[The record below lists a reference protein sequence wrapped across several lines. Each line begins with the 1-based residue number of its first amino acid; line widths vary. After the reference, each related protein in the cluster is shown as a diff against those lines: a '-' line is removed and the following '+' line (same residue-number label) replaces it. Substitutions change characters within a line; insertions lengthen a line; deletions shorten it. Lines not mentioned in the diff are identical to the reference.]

1 MCPWS
6 VQCWHQPRST
16 CLCVLIWN
24 KHVKYDF
31 KSAGVKKWTSA
42 CTGPPQVHTGD
53 VLGVPWHWN
62 PQVSG
67 SMAAQ
72 RCLDDCTWSQRS
84 AMKNY
89 FPVKTHRRNVDK
101 CAGNFPYRAQ
111 LWEHRPKV
119 ACSLQ
124 KLGGHFWHQKSWSY
138 QDDQMPTDIQCWLSK
153 SILQIVVDVSG
164 FAGNC
169 GNERTEVDILPVLS
183 SCPITFRWGIETQSS
198 LYKSTL
204 KSLKKR

>member
-24 KHVKYDF
+24 KKVKYDF

-62 PQVSG
+62 SQVSG

-89 FPVKTHRRNVDK
+89 FPVKTHRRHVDNRPDK
-101 CAGNFPYRAQ
+101 CAGNFPYRDCGNIV
-111 LWEHRPKV
+111 LR
-119 ACSLQ
+119 SLV
-124 KLGGHFWHQKSWSY
+124 LYRNSGAIWQKSWSY
-138 QDDQMPTDIQCWLSK
+138 QDDQVPTDIR
-153 SILQIVVDVSG
+153 I
-164 FAGNC
+164 
-169 GNERTEVDILPVLS
+169 EVDILPVLS

-198 LYKSTL
+198 IYKSTL

>member
-1 MCPWS
+1 MWNMTSRVRVSKNELQPALDLHRFTQVMCS
-6 VQCWHQPRST
+6 G
-16 CLCVLIWN
+16 LL
-24 KHVKYDF
+24 
-31 KSAGVKKWTSA
+31 A
-42 CTGPPQVHTGD
+42 
-53 VLGVPWHWN
+53 PWHWN

-72 RCLDDCTWSQRS
+72 RCLDCTWSQRS

-138 QDDQMPTDIQCWLSK
+138 QDDQVPTDIQCWLSYIISMSHRLNWK
-153 SILQIVVDVSG
+153 NLRDFAFHKVAPSWAPKTCVVVSW
-164 FAGNC
+164 
-169 GNERTEVDILPVLS
+169 DLI
-183 SCPITFRWGIETQSS
+183 
-198 LYKSTL
+198 Y
-204 KSLKKR
+204 